1 MPDFFKKEV
10 PMGMESRAGARVSIN
25 ATLTVDVDTGGKG
38 IARFLRE
45 PQKAVIADIS
55 AVGIGA
61 VCPIFLPKC
70 AALVID
76 MAASAL
82 STDKPARIKGEVCY
96 CRPSKDGEYRLGIKF
111 VDIDNALLDK
121 IKEYVEQNKDKAV

>member
-1 MPDFFKKEV
+1 
-10 PMGMESRAGARVSIN
+10 MGMESRAGARVSIN

-55 AVGIGA
+55 VVGIGA
-61 VCPIFLPKC
+61 VCPIFLPKG
-70 AALVID
+70 AALTVD
-76 MAASAL
+76 MDASAFNM
-82 STDKPARIKGEVCY
+82 DKPARIKGEICY
-96 CRPSKDGEYRLGIKF
+96 CRPSKDGKYRLGIKF
-111 VDIDNALLDK
+111 VDIDKALLDR